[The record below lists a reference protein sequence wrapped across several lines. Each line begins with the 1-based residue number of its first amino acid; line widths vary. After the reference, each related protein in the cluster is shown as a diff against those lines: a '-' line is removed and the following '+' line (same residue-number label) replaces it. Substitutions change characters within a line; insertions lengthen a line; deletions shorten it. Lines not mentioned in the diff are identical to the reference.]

1 MAVLSK
7 IRQRSLLL
15 VGAIGVALFAFVIGG
30 VFESG
35 FFGDS
40 GRYVGSINGKDVS
53 TEEFRFKV
61 TNQEQQNP
69 GSSQLMISNNIWG
82 QEIKNTLYE
91 EQFKKL
97 GLISGKAQI
106 EGVLEQSG
114 NYMFL
119 DDAGKFNA
127 AKFNQYIEDIKLQAP
142 TQWRLWLEDYEKQLE
157 GFANE
162 QAYNT
167 LVKAGINTTGFDGKV
182 TYQREANKVNFD
194 YVAVSYSSINDDEVK
209 VTDAEIIDYMSKRKD
224 QYRGDDSRDFEYIL
238 IESSASEDDVKEIEE
253 GIASLLQPKTVYNES
268 TEENETVQGF
278 ATIENIEE
286 FVNTNSDIPFSEK
299 YIFAKDLPSMTDTN
313 TGAVTPIYKEN
324 DYVKVSRILD
334 HKVIADS
341 VKSSHILIPFTGSMA
356 ANEMTFTTK
365 EDAKRQADSIL
376 VLVRNNE
383 AKFKEVADEINTD
396 GSKGNGGEIGWI
408 RYSQITYEGFDKDFA
423 EFIFFKPKGSVDVV
437 ETKFGFHI
445 IKIDDNGSKSDAY
458 KLATIARQIEP
469 SNKTNDDVYA
479 SSQKIEIEAQT
490 KSLQEI
496 ADEQKLTLIAINGI
510 TAVDENIQGLDAQRA
525 MVTWAFA
532 KDTKKGSVKRFDI
545 SRGHVIAKLKNI
557 NENGLQSA
565 EKMRASLEPIIRN
578 QKKAAL
584 IKEKIKGTTL
594 EEIAKAN
601 EETIRNASGVS
612 LADPML
618 QGLGAEPKVVGR
630 AFGIEEAKV
639 SEPIEGKIAVY
650 VIKKQSVVNGPEL
663 PNYATYSN
671 RMKTQNQNTA
681 QGRIFLSLR
690 NKADIK
696 DNRIN
701 LGF

>member
-40 GRYVGSINGKDVS
+40 GRYVGSINGKDVP

-61 TNQEQQNP
+61 ANQEQQNP

-82 QEIKNTLYE
+82 QEIKSALYE

-114 NYMFL
+114 NQMFL
-119 DDAGKFNA
+119 DEAGKFSA
-127 AKFNQYIEDIKLQAP
+127 AKFNQYVEDIKVQAP

-157 GFANE
+157 SFASE

-182 TYQREANKVNFD
+182 AYQREANKVTFD

-209 VTDAEIIDYMSKRKD
+209 VTDAEIVEYMSKRKN
-224 QYRGDDSRDFEYIL
+224 QYRGDDSRDFEYVL
-238 IESSASEDDVKEIEE
+238 VESKASDEDIKEIEE
-253 GIASLLQPKTVYNES
+253 GVASLLQPRTVYNE
-268 TEENETVQGF
+268 TTKENETIQGF
-278 ATIENIEE
+278 GTVENIEE
-286 FVNTNSDIPFSEK
+286 FVNTNSDVPFTEK
-299 YIFAKDLPSMTDTN
+299 YIFAKDLPALESTSIGT
-313 TGAVTPIYKEN
+313 VTPIYKEN
-324 DYVKVSRILD
+324 DFVKVSRILD

-341 VKSSHILIPFTGSMA
+341 VKSSHIIIPFAGSMA
-356 ANEMTFTTK
+356 ANEMTFATK
-365 EDAKRQADSIL
+365 EDAKKQADSIL
-376 VLVRNNE
+376 VLVKNNE
-383 AKFKEVADEINTD
+383 AKFKEIANEINTD
-396 GSKGNGGEIGWI
+396 GTKGNGGDIGWVQ
-408 RYSQITYEGFDKDFA
+408 YSQITYEGFDKDFA
-423 EFIFFKPKGSVDVV
+423 EFMFFNPKGTVDVV
-437 ETKFGFHI
+437 ETKFGYHI
-445 IKIDDNGSKSDAY
+445 IKVDDNGSKSNAY

-469 SNKTNDDVYA
+469 SSKTNDEAY
-479 SSQKIEIEAQT
+479 SNSQMIEIEAQT

-496 ADEQKLTLIAINGI
+496 AEAQKLSLVAINGI
-510 TAVDENIQGLDAQRA
+510 TAVEENIQGLGAQRA
-525 MVTWAFA
+525 IVAWAFA
-532 KDTKKGSVKRFDI
+532 RDTKKGAIKRFDI
-545 SRGHVIAKLKNI
+545 SKGHVIAKLKNI
-557 NENGLQSA
+557 NETGLQSA
-565 EKMRASLEPIIRN
+565 EKMRASLEPIIKN
-578 QKKAAL
+578 EKKAAL

-594 EEIAKAN
+594 EEIAAAN
-601 EETIRNASGVS
+601 QETLRHANGVS

-618 QGLGAEPKVVGR
+618 QGLGVEPKVVGR

-639 SEPIEGKIAVY
+639 SEPIEGKVAVY

-671 RMKTQNQNTA
+671 RMKTQNQNSA